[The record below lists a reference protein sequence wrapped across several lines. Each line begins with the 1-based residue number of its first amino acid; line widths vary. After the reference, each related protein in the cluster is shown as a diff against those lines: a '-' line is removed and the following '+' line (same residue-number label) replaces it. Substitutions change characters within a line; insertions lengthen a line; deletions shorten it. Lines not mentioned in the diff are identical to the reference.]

1 MSSAGL
7 ESFDHTVQLTH
18 EWINELDRSL
28 GWNNKGRSYHLLKS
42 VLHAL
47 RDRLIVEEAADL
59 AAQLPMLLR
68 GAYYEQWRPAAV
80 PERHKT
86 KDDFLARVA
95 AAFKP
100 PQTLE
105 HPGQA
110 VIAVFQLLSKKIT
123 SGEIDDVRH
132 ALPEDLRNIWPEKY
146 KEPGAV
152 R

>member
-1 MSSAGL
+1 MSSTGL
-7 ESFDHTVQLTH
+7 ESLEHTVQLTH

-59 AAQLPMLLR
+59 AAQLPTLLR
-68 GAYYEQWRPAAV
+68 GAYYEQWRPATV

-86 KDDFLARVA
+86 RDDFVARVA
-95 AAFKP
+95 ASFKP

-146 KEPGAV
+146 REPGAV